1 MQLIQ
6 VLAVLLLV
14 VIGVAGFTSWDR
26 RSGTD
31 RRRSTRGGRR
41 PADGAEAQMSEE
53 PAPH

>member
-14 VIGVAGFTSWDR
+14 VIGAAGFMSWDR

-31 RRRSTRGGRR
+31 RRQSTRGGRR
-41 PADGAEAQMSEE
+41 TADGANAQITEQ
-53 PAPH
+53 PTTQ